1 MAIFLIPYLVDYINN
16 DIYEM
21 LVFMVGVF
29 ITYKL
34 LKSVTNNI

>member
-34 LKSVTNNI
+34 LKRVTNNI